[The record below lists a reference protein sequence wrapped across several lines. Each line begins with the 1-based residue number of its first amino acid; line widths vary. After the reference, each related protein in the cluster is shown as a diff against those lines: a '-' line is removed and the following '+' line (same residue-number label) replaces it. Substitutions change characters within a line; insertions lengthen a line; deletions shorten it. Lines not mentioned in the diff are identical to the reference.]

1 MARQDK
7 TDLRVVVAA
16 NIKMKMSQLGIE
28 SYKQLSALANVS
40 PSMVSTIL
48 GAKTSPRI
56 DTIQRIAGAL
66 NCPASDLFHQDPDDV
81 PAMRDEVFLQ
91 LYARYQLASSRDQE
105 LVKRILTG
113 DF

>member
-16 NIKMKMSQLGIE
+16 NIKMKMDQLGIE
-28 SYKQLSALANVS
+28 SYKELSTISNVS

-48 GAKTSPRI
+48 GAKTSPRV
-56 DTIQRIAGAL
+56 DTIQRIAESL
-66 NCPASDLFHQDPDDV
+66 NCPASDLFYQDQDDV

-91 LYARYQLASSRDQE
+91 LYARFQLASKRDRD

>member
-7 TDLRVVVAA
+7 VDLRSIVAA
-16 NIKMKMSQLGIE
+16 NIKMKMKLLGID
-28 SYKQLSALANVS
+28 SYKELSRLSDVA
-40 PSMVSTIL
+40 PSMVSTIM
-48 GAKTSPRI
+48 GGKTSPRV

-66 NCPASDLFHQDPDDV
+66 SCPASDLFYQDPDDI

-91 LYARYQLASSRDQE
+91 LYARYQLASSRDQD